1 MENKG
6 KLFGVA
12 AECLPQ
18 SQRDEEGKGIP
29 SVVSQILSK
38 LHPHLTSAGLF
49 VPGKANMKDLR
60 DLKYIL
66 DKGEA
71 FRWEEVTDP
80 CLLLAL
86 LKIYLRELPQ
96 PLLSFRL
103 YNSFLDGC
111 DIEVKSHRDL
121 HFSQVVE
128 ELPPL
133 SKKFLEV
140 LLRFLL
146 RALQESASNGC
157 SAETLAR
164 HFAPIFLR
172 PEVETLETMAHSPK
186 ILSVVQQLL
195 ESDLEVL
202 FPVWCMVSFFHSF
215 SGVLNECSSLQRK
228 KVYQPII
235 LDESIMNATEE
246 EVEDQYARALAG
258 GGAEDGDAEQNAL
271 GELPPLPPLPIPPAP
286 PTNNKDWVTPVL
298 QEEASA
304 FNPPTPP
311 ATVSTTSA
319 AGRSEMEGGDGASGG
334 DEERRKVQQAKVMV
348 DKAIESIHQLLQQLE
363 TQLMETEE
371 TERVVA
377 IALTVKKTR
386 TLLFVEQQQSKER
399 QG

>member
-146 RALQESASNGC
+146 RALQGSASNGC

-202 FPVWCMVSFFHSF
+202 FP
-215 SGVLNECSSLQRK
+215 RK

>member
-202 FPVWCMVSFFHSF
+202 FP
-215 SGVLNECSSLQRK
+215 RK